1 MNQTLHWPI
10 RITFVLYSRI
20 RCSCFSWMKQVLLF
34 CKILQGALHCGM
46 SAALILVFLQACLQC
61 VLWPILTS
69 CVMCSVNTD
78 EIHFYEWVHTVS
90 LSHSFTAGMDFLNHL
105 SISSISTVTKWLLK
119 SSNQKNHHERRRL
132 TGRFECVTDGRGHA
146 AQKCDFHPALIFH
159 LWLLAEKSLRNEDRV
174 LLRIT
179 VSEETFPTEWECVSR
194 I

>member
-105 SISSISTVTKWLLK
+105 SISHKMTAEELKPKESSWAQEADRTVWVCYWWTWTRCTKVWFSSCFNISSLTFSREKLEEW
-119 SSNQKNHHERRRL
+119 RL
-132 TGRFECVTDGRGHA
+132 CPPQNYSVWGNF
-146 AQKCDFHPALIFH
+146 P
-159 LWLLAEKSLRNEDRV
+159 DRM
-174 LLRIT
+174 RMC
-179 VSEETFPTEWECVSR
+179 F
-194 I
+194 